1 MTYYV
6 SHYCTDEDMGVN
18 LSFKDFDDLTQ
29 YIEFFFIGC
38 GQHSEYSL
46 SISMVQDDE

>member
-1 MTYYV
+1 MTYHV
-6 SHYCTDEDMGVN
+6 SHYFADMDCDIN

-29 YIEFFFIGC
+29 YIELFFIGV
-38 GQHSEYSL
+38 GEHKEYSL